1 MINSNN
7 LGASRPD
14 TKLIDNHNRI
24 VDYLRISVT
33 DRCNLRCSYCMPPEG
48 VPYIPHENILSFEEI
63 LRLSKI
69 YTELGV
75 DKIRFTGGE
84 PFVRKGFAEFLLNFR
99 ESIPDV
105 SLHLTTNGV
114 VTHKHLDSLIKS
126 KVNGIN
132 LSLDTLVKEKFEK
145 LTLRNTFDDV
155 KKSLDLLIES
165 KIQLKINTVV
175 LQDFNVDEI
184 IDIANIAKD
193 NDVEIRFIEQM
204 EFNGNDLDY
213 DVCDANKIFSIL
225 MDQLGSLTP
234 VIRASS
240 TAACYH
246 IPGFKGTV
254 GIIAGHSRTFCD
266 TCSRIRITSTGIL
279 KTCLYDNG
287 VLSLRDLLRS
297 GTSDIDIINSIKAA
311 VSSRFKDG
319 FETEAFNNDR
329 KKSMASIGG

>member
-1 MINSNN
+1 MINSNK
-7 LGASRPD
+7 LGHSLTA
-14 TKLIDNHNRI
+14 TKLVDNHNRI

-48 VPYIPHENILSFEEI
+48 VPYIPHDNILSFEEI
-63 LRLSKI
+63 IRLSKI
-69 YTELGV
+69 FTGLGV
-75 DKIRFTGGE
+75 NKIRFTGGE
-84 PFVRKGFAEFLLNFR
+84 PFVRKEFAEFLMNFR

-114 VTHKHLDSLIKS
+114 VTYNHLDSLIKS
-126 KVNGIN
+126 KVDGIN

-145 LTLRNTFDDV
+145 LTLRNTFDEV
-155 KKSLDLLIES
+155 IKSLDLLIES
-165 KIQLKINTVV
+165 KIPLKINTVV
-175 LQDFNVDEI
+175 LQDLNVDEI
-184 IDIANIAKD
+184 IDIANIARD

-213 DVCDANKIFSIL
+213 DVCDAENIFNIL
-225 MDQLGSLTP
+225 VDHFGSLVP
-234 VIRASS
+234 VNKASS
-240 TAACYH
+240 TASCYQ

-266 TCSRIRITSTGIL
+266 TCSRIRITSTGML

-287 VLSLRDLLRS
+287 VLSLRDLIQS
-297 GTSDIDIINSIKAA
+297 GAGDTEIINSINAA
-311 VSSRFKDG
+311 VSNRFKDG
-319 FETEAFNNDR
+319 FEAEAFNKDQ